1 MNTISL
7 THITNKIYVGWLGG
21 VDQNARMAALQ
32 PRRKNKTNHCYGN
45 RLKYSSL
52 EEGKLVEMMKW
63 WILNEAA
70 RKKRMFRFYDE
81 THVSFDSS
89 EN

>member
-1 MNTISL
+1 
-7 THITNKIYVGWLGG
+7 
-21 VDQNARMAALQ
+21 
-32 PRRKNKTNHCYGN
+32 
-45 RLKYSSL
+45 
-52 EEGKLVEMMKW
+52 MKW

>member
-1 MNTISL
+1 MNTVSL

-45 RLKYSSL
+45 
-52 EEGKLVEMMKW
+52 
-63 WILNEAA
+63 
-70 RKKRMFRFYDE
+70 
-81 THVSFDSS
+81 
-89 EN
+89 